1 MRRCSVLVLSVPC
14 WLRRWRHLADPRT
27 QTTGRHAKPRRAIL
41 RSAPAV
47 ARSPSK
53 KYRGS
58 VLSILYTNRGAE
70 FGAKGELDRAMKDH
84 DQALKLDPKN
94 ALAFN
99 NRGIAKL
106 KKGDKESGEAD
117 IAKAKQLQPGIGE
130 PQCVPDDG
138 ARKRKLNRLMVPNRP
153 NSAASH
159 FLM

>member
-1 MRRCSVLVLSVPC
+1 VLFVGVLLVAALAAPGGSANADDRETCKTASGDPAISACS
-14 WLRRWRHLADPRT
+14 
-27 QTTGRHAKPRRAIL
+27 RAI
-41 RSAPAV
+41 A
-47 ARSPSK
+47 SK

-84 DQALKLDPKN
+84 DQALKIDPKN

-130 PQCVPDDG
+130 PQRANDG
-138 ARKRKLNRLMVPNRP
+138 AQVKALPP
-153 NSAASH
+153 HGSE
-159 FLM
+159 